1 YYVVDHESPQAWKDA
16 IITLYNNPSLYEQ
29 LIQQGYREAKM
40 LPQSWNDAANTISKE
55 FSKIMGE
62 DKYV

>member
-1 YYVVDHESPQAWKDA
+1 WKDA